1 MNNCK
6 ISALK
11 LSFFGMF
18 LTTYTLVGEVLAYI
32 PIAILLL
39 VKFFQAMEKQ
49 VTRSKASGILHSINV
64 FLLVALLERVMT
76 VYNMTILSYYTSF
89 YLIYSASYLVIR
101 LDYILSDKVND
112 ESIVL
117 IITSC
122 IYLLFLCFNPEV
134 ATSLSLNIWLLI
146 AVSLYF
152 TFTNQLLRKVSLTSS
167 QILITEQSQWLL
179 LIYSLFRLVSNIFEV
194 KFQLSLIFYTGALVL
209 FLVIAY
215 SVMKQNK
222 QLKTSLKI
230 ANVSACILI
239 ATLGIEY
246 SYYAVH

>member
-1 MNNCK
+1 
-6 ISALK
+6 
-11 LSFFGMF
+11 
-18 LTTYTLVGEVLAYI
+18 
-32 PIAILLL
+32 
-39 VKFFQAMEKQ
+39 
-49 VTRSKASGILHSINV
+49 
-64 FLLVALLERVMT
+64 
-76 VYNMTILSYYTSF
+76 
-89 YLIYSASYLVIR
+89 VIR